1 MKVKKFKN
9 LWTMGLIIFGVML
22 VALYV
27 AKLVV
32 PELVI
37 GVAQIDAVVQFG
49 NYVDTHKWAH
59 YLFNSV
65 LSLFGL
71 YFYCCACCRVKRLNS
86 KELLIIIASILL
98 YCIIEEFLPSFL
110 FVYNNV
116 LYILLPFLF
125 VLLRKE
131 TNINVM
137 YSTSVCFTITSI
149 AQVLSLYIR
158 DISTLITYPN
168 TATLFILL
176 IDGYIWNLLLYF
188 YFNNKRRD

>member
-1 MKVKKFKN
+1 MKIKKFKN
-9 LWTMGLIIFGVML
+9 LWTMGLIIFGALL
-22 VALYV
+22 VTLYV
-27 AKLVV
+27 TKLIF
-32 PELVI
+32 PEFVI
-37 GVAQIDAVVQFG
+37 GVAQIDVIVQFG

-59 YLFNSV
+59 YLFNGM

-71 YFYCCACCRVKRLNS
+71 YFYCCACCRLKKLNS
-86 KELLIIIASILL
+86 KELLIIVVSILL
-98 YCIIEEFLPSFL
+98 YYIIEEFVPSFL